1 MRGGE
6 VVKVI
11 IKGSSK
17 EIVALVQA
25 AQERPKV
32 IEAQEGDSESIIK
45 MVGNRLSELE
55 SPFA

>member
-1 MRGGE
+1 M
-6 VVKVI
+6 KVI